1 MTSWVVVDS
10 GLYLAVAL
18 NETHAATTKAFLNA
32 ITLAQTRIGAP
43 FLFRYEIISVIRK
56 HIYRGSI
63 TLEDGRVLAQGLL
76 RAPVEIFTAEV
87 LLPRAFELAN
97 QFNRPTAYDSV
108 YLALAERLECEF
120 WTADLKLFNAVSARL
135 TWVKWIGNYMPSQ
148 SS

>member
-10 GLYLAVAL
+10 GLYLSVAL
-18 NETHAATTKAFLNA
+18 NEPLATATKAFLDSLVSDQ
-32 ITLAQTRIGAP
+32 IRIGAP
-43 FLFRYEIISVIRK
+43 FLFRYELIAVIRK

-63 TLEDGRVLAQGLL
+63 TLEDGRLLAQGLL

-87 LLPRAFELAN
+87 LLPRALELAN

-120 WTADLKLFNAVSARL
+120 WTADSKLFNAVNARL
-135 TWVKWIGNYMPSQ
+135 TRVKWIGNYTPL
-148 SS
+148 